1 MPLRIIA
8 FIGALFLTGF
18 GYMYYV
24 VLSSPKPDAKAL
36 FEANFTNPLGHVQAL
51 NPGGYSTIFGTSR
64 AWLTFKASVP
74 LQLRNADQYKPSDTT
89 ELKRYLPKDCGAVL
103 DQPGVQNLM
112 WYDQAGKR
120 LKLYL
125 QSPSLS
131 CYYEQ
136 RERGAK

>member
-24 VLSSPKPDAKAL
+24 VLSSPKPDARLL
-36 FEANFTNPLGHVQAL
+36 FESAFFNPVSDVQTL
-51 NPGGYSTIFGTSR
+51 TPDGYSTIFGTSR
-64 AWLTFKASVP
+64 AWLTFRASVP

-120 LKLYL
+120 LKLLL
-125 QSPSLS
+125 QSPELN

-136 RERGAK
+136 RERGAR